1 MGGSTVM
8 VADVNKRSSMVSVQ
22 LELAQHV
29 PGWIPAGF
37 VQVGWDEYI
46 DLILL
51 RDNLFFLYLG
61 ELGVK
66 RSSGHIMPRRSLA
79 IFNC

>member
-1 MGGSTVM
+1 
-8 VADVNKRSSMVSVQ
+8 MVSVQ

-29 PGWIPAGF
+29 PRWIPAGF

-51 RDNLFFLYLG
+51 RDNLFFS
-61 ELGVK
+61 V
-66 RSSGHIMPRRSLA
+66 SW
-79 IFNC
+79 